1 MAKAKVTVVRNKK
14 SKRTLS
20 KVKKSDN
27 KKGNPNHCP
36 TCGKFWN
43 KKS

>member
-1 MAKAKVTVVRNKK
+1 MAKAKVTIVRTKTRTKK
-14 SKRTLS
+14 KTG
-20 KVKKSDN
+20 